1 MTNEITEK
9 GKWMISL
16 YTAIV
21 FIILASHFAFK
32 LVNRATILLG
42 FSIADD
48 SGCPNLYGLLLHGFV
63 FFIVIRLMMTI
74 NLPGVKN

>member
-16 YTAIV
+16 YTTIV
-21 FIILASHFAFK
+21 FIILANPFTFK
-32 LVNRATILLG
+32 LVNRLTLLLG
-42 FSIADD
+42 FSIADG

-63 FFIVIRLMMTI
+63 FFMVIRLMMTI
-74 NLPGVKN
+74 NLPGIKN